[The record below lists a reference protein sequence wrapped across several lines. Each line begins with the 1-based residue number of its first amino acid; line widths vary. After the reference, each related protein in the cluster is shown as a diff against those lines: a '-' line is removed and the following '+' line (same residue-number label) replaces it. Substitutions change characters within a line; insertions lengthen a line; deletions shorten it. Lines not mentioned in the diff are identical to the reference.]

1 MYGLFFSL
9 IFGSSYHCSLLI
21 PYVWSH
27 WGRHEVESRLN
38 VWFFFFKK
46 KKIPFYA
53 FQKKIQ
59 TFILWNLSSSLRLM
73 VIIIIKKMF
82 FINSKWF
89 LGLMD
94 RGNQKFKLLVWFLLL
109 PEWLGELAFVRFFK
123 ISLYV
128 LMVHMLVNH
137 SISIG

>member
-1 MYGLFFSL
+1 
-9 IFGSSYHCSLLI
+9 
-21 PYVWSH
+21 
-27 WGRHEVESRLN
+27 
-38 VWFFFFKK
+38 
-46 KKIPFYA
+46 
-53 FQKKIQ
+53 
-59 TFILWNLSSSLRLM
+59 
-73 VIIIIKKMF
+73 MF